1 MAGLMRWLLVKDLQI
16 LRRSPLLV
24 GLLVVYPIAVS
35 LLIGVALSR
44 GPSKPRVAFVDEV
57 PPSQRL
63 ISVGNEK
70 VDIER
75 YARQLLSAVT
85 PVRVATRA
93 QALAAVSSGD
103 ALAAVIVPADLTA
116 QLATGLQSARIEVAY
131 NGDAVAQSFV
141 RTTITAQVAQANAEL
156 AGTLVRVAG
165 GYVDLLRRGGRLDIF
180 GNKIDVLG
188 LTRSKAILDNLL
200 RTLPPAS
207 AERAQLVPLDRF
219 ATLAVVNLGLSKGLF
234 GALSSPIK
242 VEPRLLRGHRT
253 PLDAF
258 AVAVAVAVSLMFV
271 CVLLASG
278 MLALEREENTFTR
291 LTRGLVS
298 GEALVAEK
306 ILLAAGCAFV
316 VTLAMLMGIGALI
329 HLDWSRFPRWV
340 AAFAAGALAFGALG
354 VAIGSLA
361 REVRAASLL
370 AFLLSLPLAFLALV
384 PGGAVPSG
392 LYQVIRVISA
402 AFPFKPTLQAID
414 AAINGSQGL
423 GGPLLHLAGLIV
435 VFAGLA
441 RIGLRRFA

>member
-1 MAGLMRWLLVKDLQI
+1 MRWLLVKDLQI

-35 LLIGVALSR
+35 LLIGLALSR

-57 PPSQRL
+57 PPAQRL
-63 ISVGNEK
+63 ISVGSEK

-75 YARQLLSAVT
+75 YAQQLLSAVT
-85 PVRVATRA
+85 AVRVATRA
-93 QALAAVSSGD
+93 QALAAVRSGD
-103 ALAAVIVPADLTA
+103 ALAAVIIPADLTA
-116 QLATGLQSARIEVAY
+116 QLATGLQSAQIEVAY
-131 NGDAVAQSFV
+131 NGDALAQSFV

-165 GYVDLLRRGGRLDIF
+165 SYVDLLRRGGRISIF
-180 GNKIDVLG
+180 GNQVDVLG
-188 LTRSKAILDNLL
+188 LSRSKAILDGLL
-200 RTLPPAS
+200 ARLPPAS

-242 VEPRLLRGHRT
+242 VRPTLLRGHRT

-258 AVAVAVAVSLMFV
+258 AVAVAVTVSLMFV

-306 ILLAAGCAFV
+306 VLLAAGCAFV

-329 HLDWSRFPRWV
+329 HLDWGRFPQWL

-402 AFPFKPTLQAID
+402 VFPFKPALQAID
-414 AAINGSQGL
+414 AAINGSQGM
-423 GGPLLHLAGLIV
+423 GGPLAHLAALIV
-435 VFAGLA
+435 VFAAAA
-441 RIGLRRFA
+441 RIGLRRFAR

>member
-1 MAGLMRWLLVKDLQI
+1 MRWLLVKDLQI

-35 LLIGVALSR
+35 LLIGLALSR

-63 ISVGNEK
+63 IAVGSQK
-70 VDIER
+70 VDIDK
-75 YARQLLSAVT
+75 YAAQLLSAVT
-85 PVRVATRA
+85 PVAARTRA
-93 QALAAVSSGD
+93 DALAAVRSGD

-116 QLATGLQSARIEVAY
+116 KLSTGLQSADIQVVY
-131 NGDAVAQSFV
+131 NGDAVAESFV
-141 RTTITAQVAQANAEL
+141 HTTITAQIAQANAQL
-156 AGTLVRVAG
+156 AGTLAQVAG
-165 GYVDLLRRGGRLDIF
+165 GYVDLLRSGGRINLF
-180 GNKIDVLG
+180 GNRIDVLG
-188 LTRSKAILDNLL
+188 LAASKAILDSLL
-200 RTLPPAS
+200 RTLPPHSAARAS
-207 AERAQLVPLDRF
+207 LAPVDRF

-234 GALSSPIK
+234 GALSSP
-242 VEPRLLRGHRT
+242 VRVNETLLKGHRT
-253 PLDAF
+253 PLDAY

-306 ILLAAGCAFV
+306 VVLAAGCAFV
-316 VTLAMLMGIGALI
+316 VTLAMLMGIGALV
-329 HLDWSRFPRWV
+329 HVDWARFPLWL
-340 AAFAAGALAFGALG
+340 GALALSALAFAALG

-384 PGGAVPSG
+384 PGGAVPDA

-402 AFPFKPTLQAID
+402 AFPFKAALQAID
-414 AAINGSQGL
+414 AAVNGSQAMTT
-423 GGPLLHLAGLIV
+423 PLVHLAVLLV
-435 VFAGLA
+435 AFAAAA
-441 RIGLRRFA
+441 RVGLRRFGR